1 MRNQNNG
8 RGRSNRVV
16 RGSIQD
22 RDERAPAPTPDRG
35 EFGDLHDEYR
45 GGNQNQAEIEAL
57 KDELDDKTILVR
69 VVGWSLLLI
78 GSLLIA

>member
-1 MRNQNNG
+1 MRNSNDG
-8 RGRSNRVV
+8 RDRSCRVV
-16 RGSIQD
+16 RRCLQD
-22 RDERAPAPTPDRG
+22 RVERAPSLTPDRG